1 MMKEGWQR
9 FRKSVVNLI
18 RRELEFNLNWYES
31 YKQTASDLEMNLNL
45 LQARPLK
52 REETLLY
59 NSLNYLRGIE
69 VNKDEVLADVK
80 NAIENM
86 DDTTIDVRSDGLLEI
101 HHPQGSSLLKFLP
114 LADYPEVVNNIHLIE
129 HLQTLPFPVEFRIK
143 ARFRK

>member
-1 MMKEGWQR
+1 
-9 FRKSVVNLI
+9 KSVVNLI

-101 HHPQGSSLLKFLP
+101 HHPQGS
-114 LADYPEVVNNIHLIE
+114 
-129 HLQTLPFPVEFRIK
+129 
-143 ARFRK
+143 